1 MSVLEAYGSGV
12 SLATMGSTPPP
23 SALHHPTGVHHQD
36 PFYQHQAAA
45 FYHHHHQTPHHYIH
59 HHLHH
64 HSELKEPSQIKASQA
79 DEAEKFVCVVSA
91 DEAEQ
96 GVHSYSGG
104 TPGVGDPSPHVYWA
118 NSRSTPC
125 SSSPGTPTGSRGDE
139 SPGFDDPSPHYEPY
153 TSSGVDGGSNS
164 QYYTT
169 VTTGADGMPVRVVKR
184 RTCANKKERKR
195 TQSINNAFADL
206 RDCIP
211 NVPADTKVLGGIS
224 FAKYEE
230 QSLFSDLSTWDNSFI
245 GNSCF
250 QLVKSS
256 PPACP
261 HPSLCTL
268 AKFCRVFKGKRFS
281 IVLYCYYRANVGS
294 NPHLRGGRVE
304 NHLGKTTPSSPTEI
318 RTSISPS
325 SAVELNTT
333 STLANYATEAG

>member
-64 HSELKEPSQIKASQA
+64 HSEENLQVQFVLK
-79 DEAEKFVCVVSA
+79 
-91 DEAEQ
+91 
-96 GVHSYSGG
+96 SYKL
-104 TPGVGDPSPHVYWA
+104 VF
-118 NSRSTPC
+118 
-125 SSSPGTPTGSRGDE
+125 SSPGTPTGSRGDE

-153 TSSGVDGGSNS
+153 PSSGVDGGSNS

-211 NVPADTKVLGGIS
+211 NVPADTKLSKIKTLRLATSYIGYLMTVLESDDPGAGEVGFRAELVHSGGGRRATVERPAIDRRTTTDNS
-224 FAKYEE
+224 MHCSQY
-230 QSLFSDLSTWDNSFI
+230 LSTLLNIKVLLPQPQWSNKSTFDLYFPDSIPGI
-245 GNSCF
+245 GDSHI
-250 QLVKSS
+250 LSHGLRS
-256 PPACP
+256 
-261 HPSLCTL
+261 HSRRMLD
-268 AKFCRVFKGKRFS
+268 CR
-281 IVLYCYYRANVGS
+281 
-294 NPHLRGGRVE
+294 
-304 NHLGKTTPSSPTEI
+304 
-318 RTSISPS
+318 
-325 SAVELNTT
+325 
-333 STLANYATEAG
+333 

>member
-1 MSVLEAYGSGV
+1 MSVLETYGSGV
-12 SLATMGSTPPP
+12 SLTTMGSTPPP

-64 HSELKEPSQIKASQA
+64 HS
-79 DEAEKFVCVVSA
+79 
-91 DEAEQ
+91 
-96 GVHSYSGG
+96 GGG

-211 NVPADTKVLGGIS
+211 NVPADTKICPPWDDS
-224 FAKYEE
+224 F
-230 QSLFSDLSTWDNSFI
+230 N
-245 GNSCF
+245 GNSWC
-250 QLVKSS
+250 QLVKWSGG
-256 PPACP
+256 PP
-261 HPSLCTL
+261 HPSCMPTSPLCAL
-268 AKFCRVFKGKRFS
+268 AKFCRAFKGKRFS
-281 IVLYCYYRANVGS
+281 IALYYYRALCYYRANVQ
-294 NPHLRGGRVE
+294 
-304 NHLGKTTPSSPTEI
+304 
-318 RTSISPS
+318 
-325 SAVELNTT
+325 
-333 STLANYATEAG
+333 